1 MCTVFVLTVV
11 QMLCVHTTTVT
22 ATGHTGSDD
31 RHATQSCFK
40 AHATLLRHMFH
51 LTQMGQVTVQLWD
64 DAQGQAAAA
73 AGNANKHAHSL
84 GWTAFKHMQQ

>member
-1 MCTVFVLTVV
+1 VF
-11 QMLCVHTTTVT
+11 TTTKKDILAVMT
-22 ATGHTGSDD
+22 DMLHK
-31 RHATQSCFK
+31 SCFK

-73 AGNANKHAHSL
+73 AGNIRTNTPTFSAEKLLNICSSSASKCAL
-84 GWTAFKHMQQ
+84 

>member
-1 MCTVFVLTVV
+1 MLVAATTAIASLLIICVLFGIM
-11 QMLCVHTTTVT
+11 MLCMLLSLQDILAVMTDMLHK
-22 ATGHTGSDD
+22 
-31 RHATQSCFK
+31 SCFK

-73 AGNANKHAHSL
+73 AGS
-84 GWTAFKHMQQ
+84 

>member
-1 MCTVFVLTVV
+1 MI
-11 QMLCVHTTTVT
+11 LCVLCLYSLSSKCYVCIPLLLLLQDILAVMTDMLHK
-22 ATGHTGSDD
+22 
-31 RHATQSCFK
+31 SCFK

-84 GWTAFKHMQQ
+84 G